1 MEIPSNFSSP
11 ILETAKSTLTLDKL
25 QTGQST
31 QAKIIQLLPNKTDI
45 IIRLGNQTL
54 QAKTS
59 VPVTVGETINV
70 LVEKTASELILKV
83 KPPIQQASI
92 IDASLRR
99 LIPKQTPV
107 NEFQHSL
114 KRVFT
119 SINQQTLLTTSP
131 TASSHAQELTS
142 QSMQIKRLAVNIL
155 QSLPDQKKLASS
167 EGFKSALQKS
177 GMFLEPKLRQAL
189 LENNATLN
197 TTTHVIKKNL
207 TLGQNPLLPI
217 NQAPIGFTQV
227 DLKSNLIKLIQ
238 LLKAWPKAT
247 VNTPQPT
254 GQNPLPIPIKSPASI
269 AQTINPALL
278 LENQIKELINKTEG
292 SVAKITLNQ
301 LASSH
306 TENTGNRQ
314 TWQVEIPFLNHH
326 ASESVFL
333 KIEQEDS
340 PTTQDKDVEQK
351 WTVSLEMNP
360 PKLGLIKNKLSINNQ
375 QIDAN
380 FWAESPE
387 TKNLIQRHLSL
398 FKEQL
403 TRANLQP
410 ERIQVSNGPGPVI
423 QPVKPS
429 TSILSEKA

>member
-1 MEIPSNFSSP
+1 M
-11 ILETAKSTLTLDKL
+11 T
-25 QTGQST
+25 
-31 QAKIIQLLPNKTDI
+31 
-45 IIRLGNQTL
+45 
-54 QAKTS
+54 
-59 VPVTVGETINV
+59 
-70 LVEKTASELILKV
+70 
-83 KPPIQQASI
+83 
-92 IDASLRR
+92 
-99 LIPKQTPV
+99 
-107 NEFQHSL
+107 
-114 KRVFT
+114 
-119 SINQQTLLTTSP
+119 
-131 TASSHAQELTS
+131 
-142 QSMQIKRLAVNIL
+142 
-155 QSLPDQKKLASS
+155 SS
-167 EGFKSALQKS
+167 EGFKNALQSS
-177 GMFLEPKLRQAL
+177 GVFLEPKLRQAL
-189 LENNATLN
+189 LANNTASEKVTN
-197 TTTHVIKKNL
+197 DIKNHLIPNQNSFL
-207 TLGQNPLLPI
+207 TNKQSAI
-217 NQAPIGFTQV
+217 SFTQV

-254 GQNPLPIPIKSPASI
+254 GQNPLPIPSKSPVSI

-292 SVAKITLNQ
+292 TVAKITLNQ

>member
-107 NEFQHSL
+107 NEFQHPL

-142 QSMQIKRLAVNIL
+142 QSMQIKRLAVSIL

-167 EGFKSALQKS
+167 EGFKSALQNS

-197 TTTHVIKKNL
+197 TTTHVIKKSL

-278 LENQIKELINKTEG
+278 LKFRDSNPIIK
-292 SVAKITLNQ
+292 AK
-301 LASSH
+301 
-306 TENTGNRQ
+306 
-314 TWQVEIPFLNHH
+314 
-326 ASESVFL
+326 
-333 KIEQEDS
+333 
-340 PTTQDKDVEQK
+340 
-351 WTVSLEMNP
+351 
-360 PKLGLIKNKLSINNQ
+360 
-375 QIDAN
+375 
-380 FWAESPE
+380 
-387 TKNLIQRHLSL
+387 
-398 FKEQL
+398 
-403 TRANLQP
+403 
-410 ERIQVSNGPGPVI
+410 
-423 QPVKPS
+423 
-429 TSILSEKA
+429 